1 MPVSDAFCPAGI
13 SSFFEVCDHDVAGN
27 LIRDPARIGA
37 RGGGFAIA
45 RGVTSR
51 VTVRKRER
59 TQIEIRINS
68 KAAPDA
74 QTTRSALEQL
84 INVWGISGDVIVEID
99 VRVPIAAGFGTSA
112 AGTLAS
118 CLALSDAVNLPVTLN
133 ELGRITHVAEVVNR
147 TGLGTASALLCGGFV
162 LVNEPGAPG
171 IGLVDRLRFP
181 QNHSII
187 CAYLGPIQT
196 REVLAKRVDDGRD
209 IDAAKATIDAVRKN
223 PTLPTFLAESRKF
236 GEQAGFETPRITR
249 LISTMIAAG
258 ATGAAQN
265 MIGEAVHGVADD
277 SKTARVVKSVRK
289 AFPDAKV
296 FTSSIDHQGVRLLG
310 ARAKH

>member
-1 MPVSDAFCPAGI
+1 LQVSKVFSPAGI
-13 SSFFEVCDHDVAGN
+13 SSFFEVCDHDTAGN
-27 LIRDPARIGA
+27 PITDPARIGA

-45 RGVTSR
+45 RGVTAQ
-51 VTVRKRER
+51 VTIGKRER
-59 TQIEIRINS
+59 ARIDIRINS
-68 KAAPDA
+68 RPAPDA

-84 INVWGISGDVIVEID
+84 VNAGGFSGSIIVDIE
-99 VRVPIAAGFGTSA
+99 VKVPIAAGFGTSA

-118 CLALSDAVNLPVTLN
+118 CLALSDAADLPVSFN
-133 ELGRITHVAEVVNR
+133 DLGRITHISEVLNR
-147 TGLGTASALLCGGFV
+147 TGLGTTSALLCGGFV

-181 QNHSII
+181 EDHSVI

-196 REVLAKRVDDGRD
+196 RAALAKRVSDSRD
-209 IDAAKATIDAVRKN
+209 IAAARATLDAIHKDPSLT
-223 PTLPTFLAESRKF
+223 TFLRESRKF

-249 LISTMIAAG
+249 LISTMLIAG

-265 MIGEAVHGVADD
+265 MIGEAVHGVVSD
-277 SKTARVVKSVRK
+277 SRAAKVVKAVRR
-289 AFPDAKV
+289 AFPDARV
-296 FTSSIDHQGVRLLG
+296 FTSPIDQQGVRLLK